1 MRRPWIRI
9 PLPTDCFRLGEGNTR
24 RLPFGREKR
33 STIIWYPSCSWGLTN
48 LPAGTRLCGGEGGRS
63 WATCARLRTS
73 AKLHHGRRGREAKA
87 RVKRGIAWGTTRL
100 GIVCGGREAVYAPPF
115 QPSTRSSLALGCDR
129 ALFGYQQALSRAG
142 FSHCRVAACQASK
155 SGVVGRARTAATPTP
170 SLKARVPRSRRTSAP
185 RNLPASSLQGRR
197 QFPRGPWP
205 FGYDCQE

>member
-1 MRRPWIRI
+1 M
-9 PLPTDCFRLGEGNTR
+9 DCFRLWEGNTR
-24 RLPFGREKR
+24 RLPCGRGER

-48 LPAGTRLCGGEGGRS
+48 LPAGTRLCGVGGRS
-63 WATCARLRTS
+63 WATCAQLRTS
-73 AKLHHGRRGREAKA
+73 AKLHHGRRRREAKA

-129 ALFGYQQALSRAG
+129 AIWISASPVTRRVFSLPRCRLSGQHA
-142 FSHCRVAACQASK
+142 
-155 SGVVGRARTAATPTP
+155 GVVGRARTAATPTP